1 MTLRGPKPERRR
13 HPRAITSFSATLSAG
28 AVVMQTRVINLSMGG
43 ALLAFAAGVALDP
56 IPVGTRLTL
65 NIRFRG
71 GSEPLLVEGRAVLWN
86 RTSGTVPLLAVQFDE
101 VTGDS
106 AEILEDLMLEALSD
120 LRGRQISS
128 ARQS

>member
-1 MTLRGPKPERRR
+1 MTLRGPRPERRR
-13 HPRAITSFSATLSAG
+13 HPRAITSFSALLSAG
-28 AVVMQTRVINLSMGG
+28 TVVMQTRVINLSMGG
-43 ALLAFAAGVALDP
+43 ALLAFAAGAALDP

-65 NIRFRG
+65 NIRCQG
-71 GSEPLLVEGRAVLWN
+71 SSEPLLVEGRAVFWN
-86 RTSGTVPLLAVQFDE
+86 RTSGTAPLLAVQFDE

-120 LRGRQISS
+120 LRGRQLSS